1 MNGMN
6 GKFTGT
12 YSVLALFIA
21 VTGSIVIGIGVF
33 GVDKEPLAAVS
44 VILVTICIVIP
55 AGLVLN
61 NIPCE
66 YSANEL
72 GFTITMLRKKHRFRY
87 RDIESV
93 TCEYLAPDRYGNAY
107 VELTVKKR
115 SGETDC
121 FTENCQLQMQ
131 DIMNDP
137 NAAKPQLMQLCDYV
151 KQAKEAAS

>member
-1 MNGMN
+1 MN

-12 YSVLALFIA
+12 YRVLALFIA
-21 VTGSIVIGIGVF
+21 VVGMIVICIGLF
-33 GVDKEPLAAVS
+33 GVDKEPLAAVC

-55 AGLVLN
+55 AGLMLTN
-61 NIPCE
+61 MPGE
-66 YSANEL
+66 YSADEL

-87 RDIESV
+87 REIESV

-115 SGETDC
+115 SGETEY

-137 NAAKPQLMQLCDYV
+137 DGEKPQLVRLCDYV
-151 KQAKEAAS
+151 NQAKEAAV